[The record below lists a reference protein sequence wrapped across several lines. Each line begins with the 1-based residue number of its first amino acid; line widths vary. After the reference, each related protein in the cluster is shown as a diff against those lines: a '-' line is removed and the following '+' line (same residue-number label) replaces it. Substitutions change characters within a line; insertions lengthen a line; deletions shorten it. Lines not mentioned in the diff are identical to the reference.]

1 MKASIAN
8 VIATTPLRLPYF
20 DLEAYKSIEPLEARY
35 RASVSEIDSKSA
47 EKYGIDPEH
56 VPEIILAQFQAGQYI
71 NQKLKEK
78 GIGHVEAAQLSG
90 IDKTTLSK
98 ACTGKRPSVRQR
110 RCLRLSAIM

>member
-78 GIGHVEAAQLSG
+78 GIGHVEAAPVSIRRHCQ
-90 IDKTTLSK
+90 
-98 ACTGKRPSVRQR
+98 RPVQERGLLVRQL
-110 RCLRLSAIM
+110 RCLHLSAIM